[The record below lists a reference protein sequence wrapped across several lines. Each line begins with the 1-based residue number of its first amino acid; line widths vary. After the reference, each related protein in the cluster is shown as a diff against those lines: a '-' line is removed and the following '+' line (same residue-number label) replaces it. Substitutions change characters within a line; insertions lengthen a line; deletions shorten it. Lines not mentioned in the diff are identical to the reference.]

1 MEKKDWTLKMRL
13 QARQGT
19 VFKEFIEEKIN
30 EMLTLN
36 YTAKNI
42 WRISQLAIC
51 VSSQARVRN

>member
-1 MEKKDWTLKMRL
+1 MRL

-42 WRISQLAIC
+42 
-51 VSSQARVRN
+51 